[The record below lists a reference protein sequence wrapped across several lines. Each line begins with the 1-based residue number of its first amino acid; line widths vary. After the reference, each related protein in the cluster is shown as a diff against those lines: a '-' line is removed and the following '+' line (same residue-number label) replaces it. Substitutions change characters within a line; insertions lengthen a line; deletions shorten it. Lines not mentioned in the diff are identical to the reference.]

1 MLLQLFYGEFIHN
14 VIIWTA
20 IVTHFLIGYHCHF
33 VVLLPFGDR
42 LFKYLP
48 DPLDF
53 DKIGS
58 VAADIIAERTK
69 ENGNRKDQVSWFI
82 FFIDSVQ

>member
-1 MLLQLFYGEFIHN
+1 MDSYGNTFPDCH
-14 VIIWTA
+14 
-20 IVTHFLIGYHCHF
+20 HCYHCHF